1 MKIRQI
7 LNYALYLKSET
18 VCVKEKILHT
28 VITIIMQVLCVILR
42 IFENT
47 CKQRE

>member
-18 VCVKEKILHT
+18 VCVKEKILHSYYYYNAST
-28 VITIIMQVLCVILR
+28 VCYI
-42 IFENT
+42 ENF
-47 CKQRE
+47 